1 MALNSIASTYNK
13 IKEIEENDEVSP
25 PSISFLEKR
34 KTFTN
39 LTPIKYKNDIFQIPL
54 IINKSKSLQS
64 FIKNKNLYDHFF
76 SQNIYKMPSINNTSN
91 NDCEIKNININ
102 KEKKINSIIATEN
115 NENITTF
122 KMYKPNSN
130 NLNNLNL
137 FQNINNKNDNKTY
150 SYNSSN
156 SEEFEEKKNINSNV
170 YNRFRNRKILKKNI
184 NKTNILYNNKI
195 FKKDILLINNKIL
208 PYNENIEQ
216 INIDKKIIKEN
227 ESPRITKPKMI
238 SDILTNTSSFFYTKN
253 SLNSFKTK
261 PYIKKKIDNS
271 KNFESLKKKENNYN
285 IRKNSNKRYSLQ
297 SQNIQGN
304 KKRPLILNVNLKK
317 NSQHLKISQFKKI
330 MNSSGIINI
339 LRFLDY
345 YDIINIYKTKSK
357 KMHILI
363 NEALI
368 NSYYINIK
376 RSLLKYNNII
386 ELLKCNIVKS
396 QIKDSLKIDL
406 ILNFRFKKTKYKYM
420 ILNNKKEKITINFIE
435 PLYFQ
440 FLYLYNYYQKIKPQI
455 ELLTKE
461 ELDMQN
467 KTKKSKMYDYYSF
480 DLYPDDYFDDYEI
493 SNNKIFLSKEL
504 PIKEKDNNNLANI
517 QPVLPFLLND
527 KAIINLELYTSDN
540 GFINPESI
548 KIIIKENYLRNNLK
562 ILNDKNINN
571 PRISDYEELCGHW
584 KNIYNYDNHIYIIKR
599 VKMAF
604 NPFFKINNIVFE
616 NIGVYIF
623 KVFLKAIK
631 VGEIND
637 KKIIGI
643 KIKIK
648 EKNEYIENE
657 IRKNNLL
664 FERRD
669 IFELR
674 IGDELIYY
682 FCLKSN

>member
-1 MALNSIASTYNK
+1 MAFNSIASSYNK

-25 PSISFLEKR
+25 PSVSFFEKG
-34 KTFTN
+34 KSFTN
-39 LTPIKYKNDIFQIPL
+39 LTSFKYKSDIFQIPL
-54 IINKSKSLQS
+54 LINKSKSLHS
-64 FIKNKNLYDHFF
+64 LLNTKNIYAHFF
-76 SQNIYKMPSINNTSN
+76 AQNIYKIPSINNIN
-91 NDCEIKNININ
+91 NDLEMKNININ
-102 KEKKINSIIATEN
+102 KEKKINNIFGPWK
-115 NENITTF
+115 NENF

-137 FQNINNKNDNKTY
+137 FQNINNKNENKSF

-184 NKTNILYNNKI
+184 NKSNILFNNKI
-195 FKKDILLINNKIL
+195 LKKDKLLINNNIYPSNEKI
-208 PYNENIEQ
+208 NQINIEQ
-216 INIDKKIIKEN
+216 KIIKESQ
-227 ESPRITKPKMI
+227 SPRITKPKKI
-238 SDILTNTSSFFYTKN
+238 TDILTNTSSFFYSKN
-253 SLNSFKTK
+253 SLYNFKTK

-271 KNFESLKKKENNYN
+271 KTFESLNKKEDNNK
-285 IRKNSNKRYSLQ
+285 IIKNNSLKRYSLQ
-297 SQNIQGN
+297 AQNMQGN

-330 MNSSGIINI
+330 MKYNGIIDI

-345 YDIINIYKTKSK
+345 YDIINLFKTKSK

-363 NEALI
+363 NEALA
-368 NSYYINIK
+368 NSYYKNIK
-376 RSLLKYNNII
+376 HSLLKYNNII

-406 ILNFRFKKTKYKYM
+406 ILNIRFKKTKYKYM
-420 ILNNKKEKITINFIE
+420 ILNNKKEKITINFME

-461 ELDMQN
+461 ELDKQN
-467 KTKKSKMYDYYSF
+467 NTKKLKMYDYYSF
-480 DLYPDDYFDDYEI
+480 DLYPDDFLDDYDI
-493 SNNKIFLSKEL
+493 SNNQIFLSKEL

-517 QPVLPFLLND
+517 QPILPFLLND
-527 KAIINLELYTSDN
+527 KATINLELYTSDN
-540 GFINPESI
+540 GFIDPKSI
-548 KIIIKENYLRNNLK
+548 KIIVKENYLRNNLK
-562 ILNDKNINN
+562 ILNEKNMGN

-584 KNIYNYDNHIYIIKR
+584 KNIYNYDNHNYIIKM
-599 VKMAF
+599 VKMTF
-604 NPFFKINNIVFE
+604 NPFFEINNIFFE

-631 VGEIND
+631 VGELNE

-643 KIKIK
+643 KIRIK

-669 IFELR
+669 IFEMR

-682 FCLKSN
+682 FCLKNN

>member
-1 MALNSIASTYNK
+1 
-13 IKEIEENDEVSP
+13 
-25 PSISFLEKR
+25 
-34 KTFTN
+34 
-39 LTPIKYKNDIFQIPL
+39 
-54 IINKSKSLQS
+54 
-64 FIKNKNLYDHFF
+64 
-76 SQNIYKMPSINNTSN
+76 
-91 NDCEIKNININ
+91 
-102 KEKKINSIIATEN
+102 
-115 NENITTF
+115 
-122 KMYKPNSN
+122 
-130 NLNNLNL
+130 
-137 FQNINNKNDNKTY
+137 
-150 SYNSSN
+150 
-156 SEEFEEKKNINSNV
+156 
-170 YNRFRNRKILKKNI
+170 
-184 NKTNILYNNKI
+184 
-195 FKKDILLINNKIL
+195 
-208 PYNENIEQ
+208 
-216 INIDKKIIKEN
+216 
-227 ESPRITKPKMI
+227 
-238 SDILTNTSSFFYTKN
+238 
-253 SLNSFKTK
+253 
-261 PYIKKKIDNS
+261 
-271 KNFESLKKKENNYN
+271 
-285 IRKNSNKRYSLQ
+285 
-297 SQNIQGN
+297 
-304 KKRPLILNVNLKK
+304 
-317 NSQHLKISQFKKI
+317 
-330 MNSSGIINI
+330 MNSRGIINI

-363 NEALI
+363 NEALV

-406 ILNFRFKKTKYKYM
+406 ILNIRFKKTKYKYM

-493 SNNKIFLSKEL
+493 SNNTIFLSKEL

-584 KNIYNYDNHIYIIKR
+584 KNIYNYDNHISIIKM

-631 VGEIND
+631 VGELND

-682 FCLKSN
+682 FCLKSK